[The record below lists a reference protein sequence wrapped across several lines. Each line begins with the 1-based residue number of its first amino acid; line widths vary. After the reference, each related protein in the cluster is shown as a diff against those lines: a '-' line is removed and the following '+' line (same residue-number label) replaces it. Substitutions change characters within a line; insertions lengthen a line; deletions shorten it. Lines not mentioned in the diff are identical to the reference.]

1 MTRENPPM
9 PATPPQDA
17 PFAFAD
23 LFVLDLANNH
33 QGDVAHGRR
42 IVRECAEIV
51 RKHGVRAAIKFQFR
65 ELDSFIHAAHRK
77 GSDNK
82 HVGRFLSTRLD
93 RAGFQ
98 ALLDEVRAQG
108 LVAMCTPFD
117 EASVDLIKDMRF
129 DVLKIASC
137 SAADWPLLEKAAG
150 SGLPIL
156 ASTGGLATSDIDN
169 LVSFFSHRAV
179 NFALM
184 HCASI
189 YPTPDVDMQLNQID
203 ALRRRFPGTTIGWS
217 THETP
222 DDTMPVAIAVAKGA
236 RMFERHVGV
245 VTDKIKL
252 NTYSSTPA
260 QVDVWLAAYAKA
272 KAICGAAERPPATK
286 VEADS
291 ILSLRRGVFAKAPVD
306 AGTVLTR
313 DMVYFA
319 MPCAEDQLDS
329 GRWREGIVA
338 EKALAADAS
347 VALAGIRLPSD
358 PAAKVLKRAIHDVK
372 AMLAEA
378 LVALDTGFQVEFS
391 HHFGMERFR
400 EIGTTLITCVN
411 REYCKKLL
419 VQLPGQRHPL
429 HYHKRKEET
438 FQVLAGELISEVDGR
453 VRRLGPGET
462 ALVLPGVWHR
472 FWSEKGAVVEELS
485 TTHFNDDS
493 VYQDPAIQGLTRA
506 QRKTV
511 VDHWGRYQIG

>member
-1 MTRENPPM
+1 MS
-9 PATPPQDA
+9 A
-17 PFAFAD
+17 PSTAAMSFRFEG

-33 QGDVAHGRR
+33 QGDVAHGTR
-42 IVRECAEIV
+42 IVRECAQAV

-65 ELDSFIHAAHRK
+65 ELDSFIHPAHRK

-98 ALLDEVRAQG
+98 ALLDAVRAEG
-108 LVAMCTPFD
+108 LLAMCTPFD
-117 EASVDLIKDMRF
+117 EPSVDAIVDMKF

-137 SAADWPLLEKAAG
+137 SAADWPLLEKAATA
-150 SGLPIL
+150 GLPIL
-156 ASTGGLATSDIDN
+156 ASTGGLAMSDIDN
-169 LVSFFSHRAV
+169 LVSFFTHRAV
-179 NFALM
+179 DFALM
-184 HCASI
+184 HCVSI
-189 YPTPDVDMQLNQID
+189 YPTPDADMQLNQID
-203 ALRRRFPGTTIGWS
+203 ALRRRYPGVTIGWS
-217 THETP
+217 THEAP
-222 DDTMPVAIAVAKGA
+222 EETMAVAIAVAKGA

-245 VTDKIKL
+245 ATDKITL
-252 NTYSSTPA
+252 NAYSSTPA
-260 QVDVWLAAYAKA
+260 QVDAWLAAHAKA
-272 KAICGAAERPPATK
+272 RAMCGAAARPPALA

-291 ILSLRRGVFAKAPVD
+291 ILSLRRGVFARGPVK
-306 AGTVLTR
+306 AGTTLTR

-319 MPCAEDQLDS
+319 MPYAADQLDS

-338 EKALAADAS
+338 ETEFAADAPL
-347 VALAGIRLPSD
+347 ALAGIRCPSD
-358 PAAKVLKRAIHDVK
+358 PAAMVLKRAIHDVK

-378 LVALDTGFQVEFS
+378 LVPLDTGFQVEFS
-391 HHFGMERFR
+391 HHYGMERFR

-419 VQLPGQRHPL
+419 IQLPGQRHPL

-472 FWSEKGAVVEELS
+472 FWSEGGAVVEELS
-485 TTHFNDDS
+485 TTHYNDDS
-493 VYQDPAIQGLTRA
+493 VYQDPAIQALTRA

>member
-1 MTRENPPM
+1 MTQM
-9 PATPPQDA
+9 PAADA
-17 PFAFAD
+17 SFKFDD

-33 QGDVAHGRR
+33 QGDVVHGRR
-42 IVRECAEIV
+42 IVRECAEMT

-65 ELDSFIHAAHRK
+65 ELDSFIHPAHK
-77 GSDNK
+77 GGSDNK

-98 ALLDEVRAQG
+98 ALLDEVRAQS
-108 LVAMCTPFD
+108 LVSMCTPFD
-117 EASVDLIKDMRF
+117 EPSVDLIKEMGF

-150 SGLPIL
+150 AGLPIL
-156 ASTGGLATSDIDN
+156 ASTGGLTIADIDS

-184 HCASI
+184 HCVSI
-189 YPTPDVDMQLNQID
+189 YPTPDADMQLNQID
-203 ALRRRFPGTTIGWS
+203 ALRRRYPGVTIGWS
-217 THETP
+217 THESP
-222 DDTMPVAIAVAKGA
+222 DETMPVAIAYAKGA

-245 VTDKIKL
+245 VTEAIKL
-252 NTYSSTPA
+252 NAYSSTPA
-260 QVDVWLAAYAKA
+260 QVDAWLAAHAKA
-272 KAICGAAERPPATK
+272 KAICGAATRPPAAK

-291 ILSLRRGVFAKAPVD
+291 ILSLRRGVFAKAPIK
-306 AGTVLTR
+306 AGTTLTR

-319 MPCAEDQLDS
+319 MPCAEDQLDT
-329 GRWREGIVA
+329 GRWRDGIVA
-338 EKALAADAS
+338 ETALAADAA
-347 VALAGIRLPSD
+347 VALAGIRRPHD

-378 LVALDTGFQVEFS
+378 LVPLDTGFQVEFS

-400 EIGTTLITCVN
+400 DVGTTLITCVN

-472 FWSEKGAVVEELS
+472 FWSETGAVVEELS
-485 TTHFNDDS
+485 TTHYNDDS
-493 VYQDPAIQGLTRA
+493 VYQEPSIQALTRA

-511 VDHWGRYQIG
+511 VDHWGRYQID